1 MLETIKK
8 VIPKQVRMRI
18 RRAYP
23 GTVEFLNNLGRG
35 SKYFFQDTMELATG
49 KRDPLTP
56 PKRMIFVGN
65 GDFRGT
71 GNEFFHYFVQLAGL
85 QPHEKVLEVG
95 CGIGR
100 MAVPLMGYLKDG
112 GTYDGFDIVRSGI
125 RWCQK
130 YITPRASHF
139 HFRLADIYNS
149 SYNPAG
155 RFKAVDYPFPYE
167 DGSFDFVFLTSV
179 FTHMLPPDMEHY
191 LCEIRRVLKEGGRC
205 FITYFLLD
213 KESLELTNAGV
224 STIDFK
230 YKAAGY
236 EEECRIMDI
245 DVPESAVAFT
255 LEYIEQLYKKNR
267 LEILPPIRNG
277 HWCGRKE
284 CLSYQDMM
292 LARKVY

>member
-1 MLETIKK
+1 MLQTIKK
-8 VIPKQVRMRI
+8 VIPKPVRTKI
-18 RRAYP
+18 RRVFP
-23 GTVEFLNNLGRG
+23 GTVDFINNLGQR
-35 SKYFFQDTMELATG
+35 SKYFFQDTMELWTG

-56 PKRMIFVGN
+56 PRRLFFVGN
-65 GDFRGT
+65 GDFKEI
-71 GNEFFHYFVQLAGL
+71 GNEFFNYFVQLAGL
-85 QPHEKVLEVG
+85 KPHEKVLEVG

-125 RWCQK
+125 RWCQE

-149 SYNPAG
+149 NYNPAG
-155 RFKAVDYPFPYE
+155 RFKAVDYRFPYE

-179 FTHMLPPDMEHY
+179 FTHMLPPDLAHY
-191 LCEIRRVLKEGGRC
+191 LSEIRRVLKEGGRC

-213 KESLELTNAGV
+213 KESLEHINTGA

-245 DVPESAVAFT
+245 DIPESAVAYS

-267 LEILPPIRNG
+267 LEILPPVRSG
-277 HWCGRKE
+277 SWCGRKE
-284 CLSYQDMM
+284 SFSYQDMM
-292 LARKVY
+292 LAGKVY